1 MKILQI
7 LLPPPA
13 KAAPLLMKE
22 GIECRNFCSIKFDNQ
37 SFIRISGRYFFV
49 ILLTVILYSSAKT
62 YAQTDWVKWGK
73 ADYNYQVNSPV
84 SQRDFSFDLSNP
96 GRFILKSFANVYWL
110 FISDVDG
117 DNCSF
122 NPTCSAF
129 FIQSV
134 EKTNIVQG
142 TLMFFDRF
150 TRDMDIFGKMNH
162 YPRVPD
168 GHLFDPPNL
177 YILDSDSINY
187 IPPSVVV
194 KNE

>member
-1 MKILQI
+1 MRILPI

-22 GIECRNFCSIKFDNQ
+22 GNKKCFFGLKHL
-37 SFIRISGRYFFV
+37 FISSYKSYYFIFSLSLA
-49 ILLTVILYSSAKT
+49 IGLLVSTNTNS
-62 YAQTDWVKWGK
+62 QTDWVKWGK
-73 ADYNYQVNSPV
+73 ADYSYQVKGLAA
-84 SQRDFSFDLSNP
+84 QRDYSFDLSSP
-96 GRFILKSFANVYWL
+96 GRFVLKSVANVYWF

-150 TRDMDIFGKMNH
+150 TRDMDIFGKLNH

>member
-1 MKILQI
+1 MNNNSYFLRIIL
-7 LLPPPA
+7 
-13 KAAPLLMKE
+13 
-22 GIECRNFCSIKFDNQ
+22 
-37 SFIRISGRYFFV
+37 SFIIIGGLN
-49 ILLTVILYSSAKT
+49 IN
-62 YAQTDWVKWGK
+62 AQTDWVKWGK
-73 ADYNYQVNSPV
+73 ADYSYRIKIPSE
-84 SQRDFSFDLSNP
+84 QRDYTIDLSNP
-96 GRFILKSFANVYWL
+96 GRFILKSFVNGYWF

-122 NPTCSAF
+122 NPTCSNF

-142 TLMFFDRF
+142 SLMFFDRF
-150 TRDMDIFGKMNH
+150 TRDMDIFGKLNH

-168 GHLFDPPNL
+168 GHFYDPPSF
-177 YILDSDSINY
+177 YILNSDSIKY

>member
-1 MKILQI
+1 MKIVLII
-7 LLPPPA
+7 LFLS
-13 KAAPLLMKE
+13 AANIF
-22 GIECRNFCSIKFDNQ
+22 G
-37 SFIRISGRYFFV
+37 
-49 ILLTVILYSSAKT
+49 
-62 YAQTDWVKWGK
+62 QTDWIKWGK
-73 ADYNYQVNSPV
+73 ASYSYQVKDNF
-84 SQRDFSFDLSNP
+84 QYRDYSFDNKNA
-96 GRFILKSFANVYWL
+96 GRFLLKSFTNAYWF

-122 NPTCSAF
+122 SPTCSNF
-129 FIQSV
+129 FVQSV

-150 TRDMDIFGKMNH
+150 TRDMDIFGKVGN

-168 GHLFDPPNL
+168 GHFYDPPSL
-177 YILDSDSINY
+177 YFLSSDSIKY